1 MSIAPNSVQVPQQ
14 SKSLDTATVTTAEG
28 LVHRQIISIADPENQ
43 GQYARLNG
51 SSLQVNVTNTTL
63 AISAAALP
71 LPSGAATAAKQPAF
85 GTAGSPSADV
95 LTVQGVSGGEPLRVD
110 VMQPVGVALSAIDV
124 VKGDYADRTFSKK
137 FGYSAAV
144 GTSDETLWTL
154 GSTAYPYLG
163 AAQVITVSS
172 TSALDTAAGTGA
184 RTVFISGLNASYN
197 QVSETVTLNGLTAVN
212 TVNSYLR
219 VNRSW
224 VTTAGSSGAN
234 AGAIHVGYGAVTAGV
249 PLNTLAHI
257 AIGNNQASFSVY
269 TVPAG
274 FTAYLVGIEYG
285 GGAAAGAGNPAFFEL
300 STWVRD
306 FGGVF
311 RNRGRIPIEAM
322 GSGSFAYPVAL
333 TVTEKADF
341 DLRGR
346 ANTGTGAVGV
356 SYDMILIEN

>member
-1 MSIAPNSVQVPQQ
+1 MTITTNGVSVPQQ
-14 SKSLDTATVTTAEG
+14 SKTLDTATVTTGFG
-28 LVHRQIISIADPENQ
+28 LVHRQIIGIADPENPS
-43 GQYARLNG
+43 QYARLTG
-51 SSLQVNVTNTTL
+51 TSLNVNVTNTAV

-71 LPSGAATAAKQPAF
+71 LPTGAATAAQQPDF
-85 GTAGSPSADV
+85 GTAGTPSADV
-95 LTVQGVSGGEPLRVD
+95 LTVQGISGGEPLSVD
-110 VMQPVGVALSAIDV
+110 VIQPVGVVLSAIDV
-124 VKGDYADRTFSKK
+124 LKGDYADRTFSKK
-137 FGYSAAV
+137 FGYSATV
-144 GTSDETLWTL
+144 GITDETLWTL
-154 GSTAYPYLG
+154 ASTAYPYLS

-172 TSALDTAAGTGA
+172 TSVLDTAAGTGA
-184 RTVFISGLNASYN
+184 RTLFISGLDASYN
-197 QVSETVTLNGLTAVN
+197 PISETVTLNGMTAVN

-224 VTTAGSSGAN
+224 VTTAGSGGAN
-234 AGAIHVGYGAVTAGV
+234 AGAIHVGYGTVTAGV

-285 GGAAAGAGNPAFFEL
+285 GGAAAGLGNPAFFEL

-311 RNRGRIPIEAM
+311 RNRGRIPIEAT
-322 GSGSFAYPVAL
+322 GGGSFSYSVAL

-346 ANTGTGAVGV
+346 ANTGAGAVGV